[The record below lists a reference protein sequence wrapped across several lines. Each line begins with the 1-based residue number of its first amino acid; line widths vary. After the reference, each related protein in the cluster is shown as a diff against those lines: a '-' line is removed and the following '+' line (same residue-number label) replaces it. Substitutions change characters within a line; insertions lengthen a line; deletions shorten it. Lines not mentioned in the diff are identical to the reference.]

1 MRTEYLLNGP
11 NKTYNKP
18 LPLSK
23 NIDPILV
30 DNRKTKMGFDEI
42 YVVNLER
49 RADRRETIE
58 STLNDLGLSYK
69 MTEAVDGKKI
79 DPKFLKD
86 MGVSV
91 LPDYKDPY
99 SGRSMTYGEIGCFLS
114 HYNIW
119 KDVSIF
125 NSLKCLKLGQ
135 N

>member
-30 DNRKTKMGFDEI
+30 NSKKTKMGFDEI

-69 MTEAVDGKKI
+69 MTKAVDGKKI

-86 MGVSV
+86 MGISV

-125 NSLKCLKLGQ
+125 N
-135 N
+135 

>member
-30 DNRKTKMGFDEI
+30 NNKKTKMGFDEI

-69 MTEAVDGKKI
+69 MTKAVDGKKI

-86 MGVSV
+86 MGISV
-91 LPDYKDPY
+91 LTDYKDPY

-125 NSLKCLKLGQ
+125 N
-135 N
+135 